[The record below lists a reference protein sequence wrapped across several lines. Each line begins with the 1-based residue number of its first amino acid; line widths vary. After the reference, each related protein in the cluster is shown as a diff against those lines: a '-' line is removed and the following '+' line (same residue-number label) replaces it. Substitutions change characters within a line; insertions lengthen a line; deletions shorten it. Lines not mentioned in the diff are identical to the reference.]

1 VNARP
6 LAAAD
11 GAAGGLHRFKTWHL
25 FAVAVA
31 IWGTTWHAITYQL
44 GPVAPEVGVALR
56 FALAGA
62 LVLAVCAWRGM
73 PWRVARASH
82 ARLALQG
89 ALLYGVS
96 YVCVYHAERWVASG
110 LVAVG
115 YSASPLIVGLGAH
128 WAFGAPLTRRF
139 LYGAAFSVLG
149 VGLIFWPELSAAAGS
164 RSTLRGAAFTAA
176 AVLLSACGTLS
187 ASRNSARG
195 LAFWPALGWGM
206 CYGAITTGAIA
217 VAMGH
222 SFALPAALSWWL
234 SLVYLSLA
242 GSALAFACFLSLQE
256 RVGPGRAGTVGV
268 MTPLI
273 ALLVSLALEGYAPG
287 WITLAGVLLALLGNW
302 FILRQAAAPK
312 IADPSPPKESP
323 P

>member
-1 VNARP
+1 VSTGRP
-6 LAAAD
+6 LAAAV
-11 GAAGGLHRFKTWHL
+11 GAAGALHRFKTWQL
-25 FAVAVA
+25 FAVTVA

-44 GPVAPEVGVALR
+44 AAQAPEVGVALR
-56 FALAGA
+56 FGLAGA
-62 LVLAVCAWRGM
+62 LVLAICAWHGM

-128 WAFGAPLTRRF
+128 WAFAAPLTRRF
-139 LYGAAFSVLG
+139 LYGAVFSVVG
-149 VGLIFWPELSAAAGS
+149 VALIFLPELSAVQGNHA
-164 RSTLRGAAFTAA
+164 TLRGAAFTAA

-187 ASRNSARG
+187 ASRNSAHG

-206 CYGAITTGAIA
+206 GYGAITTGGIA
-217 VAMGH
+217 LAMGH
-222 SFALPAALSWWL
+222 SFALPLALSWWL
-234 SLVYLSLA
+234 SFLYLSLA
-242 GSALAFACFLSLQE
+242 GSALAFACFLSLQD

-273 ALLVSLALEGYAPG
+273 ALLVSLGLEGYAPG
-287 WITLAGVLLALLGNW
+287 WITLAGVLLALVGNW
-302 FILRQAAAPK
+302 FILRRAAPPK
-312 IADPSPPKESP
+312 IADPSAP
-323 P
+323 